1 MMCLC
6 WLKADNRQ
14 RDNSRGTDIT
24 ECSGNP
30 RVCVWAVRERELI
43 DVTYN
48 KKFTHFIRSNK
59 ANFLCKICWVF
70 TFFNGFNEFESITIL
85 YKRKSVTVVS
95 LVIDANILKKWP
107 TCSSIQ
113 RSVKRKMIDD
123 VLGWLNIQVNN
134 FSLQRFFLLFD
145 TTIWN
150 VTP

>member
-1 MMCLC
+1 M
-6 WLKADNRQ
+6 
-14 RDNSRGTDIT
+14 
-24 ECSGNP
+24 
-30 RVCVWAVRERELI
+30 
-43 DVTYN
+43 
-48 KKFTHFIRSNK
+48 
-59 ANFLCKICWVF
+59 CKICWVF

-113 RSVKRKMIDD
+113 RSVKRKMVDD

-134 FSLQRFFLLFD
+134 FSLQRFFLVFD